1 MIPEFPTATERELKI
16 YEHLSQVDSIHP
28 GQSLIRELYDSF
40 DLQGSAGKHHCLVL
54 QSMHMTLL
62 EMMRLN
68 PRPFGLPLL
77 KLTLKRLLLALD
89 FLHNEA
95 GIIHTGKTLH
105 YISCRTESI
114 ANRSFLD
121 LKTDNLMLTLEDD
134 TMLADF
140 AKAEAKDP
148 SPQKQVDRSRTIY
161 RSRRF
166 LRPLKGNSYGLP
178 ILCDFGEA
186 RIGKTQESGPF
197 VQPHIYRAPEI
208 IFEMPWGSAVDIWN
222 VACLV
227 TKTIAALFP
236 WSCIRRLRLSRF
248 GTSLKASTCLE
259 TYSILKAPTT
269 LSNI

>member
-1 MIPEFPTATERELKI
+1 
-16 YEHLSQVDSIHP
+16 
-28 GQSLIRELYDSF
+28 
-40 DLQGSAGKHHCLVL
+40 
-54 QSMHMTLL
+54 
-62 EMMRLN
+62 
-68 PRPFGLPLL
+68 
-77 KLTLKRLLLALD
+77 
-89 FLHNEA
+89 
-95 GIIHTGKTLH
+95 
-105 YISCRTESI
+105 
-114 ANRSFLD
+114 
-121 LKTDNLMLTLEDD
+121 MLTLEDD

-148 SPQKQVDRSRTIY
+148 SPRKQVDQSRTIY

-166 LRPLKGNSYGLP
+166 RRPLKGNNYGLP

-186 RIGKTQESGPF
+186 RIGRTQESGPF

-236 WSCIRRLRLSRF
+236 WSCIRRLRLNRF

-259 TYSILKAPTT
+259 TSSIPKAPTT
-269 LSNI
+269 LSNT